1 MIDKLLEII
10 YTYMRN
16 SFDVNYQKLHGNFAF
31 SFGETLPDILL
42 FNSQPENITEAICRQ
57 LTEFTRP
64 VYLALFDESQ
74 RLNSDP
80 DLTKLLLNVSVA
92 LNSTL
97 EMARYLV
104 SNHKRLDFH
113 AILCT
118 QVFPCHHLW
127 RQLMVAFWVSR

>member
-10 YTYMRN
+10 NTYMTN
-16 SFDVNYQKLHGNFAF
+16 SFDVGYQKLYGNRAF
-31 SFGETLPDILL
+31 SGGKFTRYLL
-42 FNSQPENITEAICRQ
+42 FNSQAENITEGICRQ
-57 LTEFTRP
+57 LTEFTSP

-80 DLTKLLLNVSVA
+80 DLTNLLLNVSVA

-113 AILCT
+113 PT
-118 QVFPCHHLW
+118 PSPFPPFVTSVNPL
-127 RQLMVAFWVSR
+127 VPKGSPFGE

>member
-1 MIDKLLEII
+1 MTLVIK
-10 YTYMRN
+10 
-16 SFDVNYQKLHGNFAF
+16 NFTETVP
-31 SFGETLPDILL
+31 SVGENLPDILL
-42 FNSQPENITEAICRQ
+42 FNSQAENITEGICRQ
-57 LTEFTRP
+57 LTEFTSP

-113 AILCT
+113 PT
-118 QVFPCHHLW
+118 PSPFPPFVTSVNPL
-127 RQLMVAFWVSR
+127 VPKGSPS

>member
-1 MIDKLLEII
+1 MTLVIK
-10 YTYMRN
+10 
-16 SFDVNYQKLHGNFAF
+16 NFTETVP
-31 SFGETLPDILL
+31 SVGENLPDILL
-42 FNSQPENITEAICRQ
+42 FNSQAENITEGICRQ
-57 LTEFTRP
+57 LTEFTSP

-113 AILCT
+113 PT
-118 QVFPCHHLW
+118 PSPFPPFVTSVNPLEPKG
-127 RQLMVAFWVSR
+127 SPS

>member
-16 SFDVNYQKLHGNFAF
+16 SFDVNYQKLHGNRAF

-57 LTEFTRP
+57 LTEFTSP

-104 SNHKRLDFH
+104 SNHKRLDFYPIVC
-113 AILCT
+113 A
-118 QVFPCHHLW
+118 QAFPCHHL
-127 RQLMVAFWVSR
+127 